1 MICIKNAL
9 IELYGHVKGHLLSE
23 LPDILLRRKI
33 ELCEEVM
40 EILDVFESGKSRA
53 RGLMLYELHAP
64 LVMLAKSRFE
74 KGTLTKLEYLR
85 QLESAR
91 NLLNECLEILTWED
105 ENVFK
110 PIKLAKVSLENLD
123 NYVENVKKNSVE

>member
-9 IELYGHVKGHLLSE
+9 IELYGYVNGHLLSE
-23 LPDILLRRKI
+23 LPDVLLRRKI
-33 ELCEEVM
+33 ELCEEVL

-64 LVMLAKSRFE
+64 MVMLAKSRFE
-74 KGTLTKLEYLR
+74 IGTLTNKEYLR

-123 NYVENVKKNSVE
+123 NYVENVKKNSAE